1 MVRPPLHVLYNYLFL
16 AAFGLLSIGLYGCKE
31 EQDKVPIK
39 YTGPIETVQNVRV
52 LYSEN
57 ALLQVEMTTPLQYRY
72 ANDYKVFPDSVYI
85 KFYDPLGTSVVT
97 TLRADS
103 GRHDALQN
111 IYTVKGRVKIINL
124 VENQRLYTTELIW
137 NPAIKKVYTEAE
149 VLVEN
154 TLTGERTRALG
165 GMTANQNFTN
175 VTLKRTSAVFS
186 MPLLDS
192 P

>member
-1 MVRPPLHVLYNYLFL
+1 MERPPLHVLSNYLFL
-16 AAFGLLSIGLYGCKE
+16 TACGLFLIGLYSCKKE
-31 EQDKVPIK
+31 EDKIPIK

-111 IYTVKGRVKIINL
+111 IYTVKGHVKIINL

-165 GMTANQNFTN
+165 GMTSNQNFTN

-186 MPLLDS
+186 MPLLGN